1 VTAYKDQVQV
11 RMKEVQGKIKE
22 SAWIKES
29 A

>member
-22 SAWIKES
+22 AAWINES